1 MTVTSPSERPVGRWA
16 RWKNAVFIASL
27 ALNLLIV
34 GLFATAAI
42 RHGIGHRQNWG
53 KAATVIS
60 FARTLPEERR
70 RAIWADIRSE
80 RRAMRPYW
88 AELRRV
94 RAEMRAALHADP
106 FDPDRYRAAH
116 NRLLEAEVAA
126 RKAAHSLY
134 ETVAL
139 KLTAS
144 ERRELA
150 NWPLFAERPRR
161 KRSSE
166 TNAPDDNDTELPA
179 DTAPG
184 KTPPATS
191 KP

>member
-1 MTVTSPSERPVGRWA
+1 MTDTSPSQRPVGHWA
-16 RWKNAVFIASL
+16 RWKNTLFIASL
-27 ALNLLIV
+27 ALNLLIF

-42 RHGIGHRQNWG
+42 RHGIGSRHHWG

-70 RAIWADIRSE
+70 RAIWTEIRAE

-88 AELRRV
+88 AELRRARADV
-94 RAEMRAALHADP
+94 RGALNADP
-106 FDPDRYRAAH
+106 FDPDRYRVAH
-116 NRLLEAEVAA
+116 NRFLEAELAA

-134 ETVAL
+134 ESVAL

-144 ERRELA
+144 ERRDLA

-161 KRSSE
+161 KRPSDAQDES
-166 TNAPDDNDTELPA
+166 DTETPA
-179 DTAPG
+179 EPASGAAP
-184 KTPPATS
+184 AASS